1 MLEELL
7 NKEKEDRIES
17 LDTQLEPINQQ
28 IDKGYQD
35 LDDERSSR
43 VNKEREILELL
54 QDEATIVE
62 NHITTEQEG
71 RLERQ
76 AELTEK
82 LNKELQSQRDRIEK
96 IKSNTLGEFK
106 KDHADM

>member
-1 MLEELL
+1 MKDLDDELTVKFTEETTYQHSEIKRGNDRMQMLEELL

-28 IDKGYQD
+28 IDKGFQD

-71 RLERQ
+71 R
-76 AELTEK
+76 
-82 LNKELQSQRDRIEK
+82 
-96 IKSNTLGEFK
+96 
-106 KDHADM
+106 